1 MRLASILLG
10 QDVRQWLRNERAA
23 GRSWR
28 VISRNL
34 YESTN
39 RQVDVTYE
47 ALRSWADE
55 DVA

>member
-10 QDVRQWLRNERAA
+10 QDVRQWLRAERAA

-47 ALRSWADE
+47 TLRSWADE